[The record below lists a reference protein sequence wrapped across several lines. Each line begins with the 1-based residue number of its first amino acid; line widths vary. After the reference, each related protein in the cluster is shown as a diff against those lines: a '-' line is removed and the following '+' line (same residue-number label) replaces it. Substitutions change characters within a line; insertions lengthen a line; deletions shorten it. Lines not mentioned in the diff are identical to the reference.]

1 MDQRAFRILLLED
14 NPTLR
19 EEYAGKIR
27 KIFDDT
33 LNAGYE
39 CDIVAVENAEKFK
52 LVVAELTP
60 SERFDLAIVDQKIL
74 RWILVGEKLEEVPS
88 SENELEQ
95 GEEIVKKFA
104 RHSAIRRMVVL
115 TGKTVEELRTFPEEQ
130 YIQHGASEFWLKQEM
145 LSEMFGQQI
154 ESIFDLPSRYDFRRF
169 AADFED
175 RIDEINERFDEEFLG
190 KHPSILKVKSQI
202 CEAALSDIPVL
213 IIGETG
219 TGKEDVAN
227 LIHRFS
233 KRGIAAGR
241 EKPIPLNCAEF
252 VEEELLR
259 AELFGYRKGAF
270 TGATGEKKGRIEA
283 ADGSTLFLDEVG
295 LASARFQAVMLR
307 AIEDRRATP
316 VGGTERD
323 LYEFD
328 VRLIAATDQDVFGS
342 EHFSKAFLHRL
353 SGMVIKVPPLRERKS
368 DIRLLVE
375 KFMSNV
381 AGDLRVTFAAWQ
393 ILEQYD
399 WPGNVRQLK
408 YLVDIL
414 SERFRR
420 TRQKLITRHDLEYLL
435 PGIDSPQTAS
445 RDHRRFEYY
454 TAGGLNYDEVKSRFV
469 ADYVWN
475 HHQELTGGQRS
486 NDAYSKTAQ
495 ALGCSVS
502 TVKERLADYRRLFES
517 EAAVV
522 ENHE

>member
-1 MDQRAFRILLLED
+1 MDQHAFRILLLDD
-14 NPTLR
+14 NPNVR
-19 EEYAGKIR
+19 KEYVKALHSV
-27 KIFDDT
+27 FANP
-33 LNAGYE
+33 LNSDYRCE
-39 CDIVAVENAEKFK
+39 VIDVPDAEKFK
-52 LVVAELTP
+52 VAVAELP
-60 SERFDLAIVDQKIL
+60 EGGQIDLAIVDQLIR
-74 RWILVGEKLEEVPS
+74 RWEEVGDRLEEIS
-88 SENELEQ
+88 GSETELEQ
-95 GEEIVKKFA
+95 GASIVKKFA
-104 RHSAIRRMVVL
+104 RHPFIKKMVVL
-115 TGKTVEELRTFPEEQ
+115 TAWAPDYPEEKS
-130 YIQHGASEFWLKQEM
+130 IGWGAAEYWLKQEM
-145 LSEMFGQQI
+145 LYEMFRQQI
-154 ESIFDLPSRYDFRRF
+154 ESIFDLPSRYDVMRF
-169 AADFED
+169 QDAFED
-175 RIDEINERFDEEFLG
+175 RIDEINERFEEEFLG
-190 KHPSILKVKSQI
+190 QHTSILKVKSQI

-219 TGKEDVAN
+219 TGKEEVAN

-259 AELFGYRKGAF
+259 AELFGYAKGAF
-270 TGATGEKKGRIEA
+270 TGATGEKKGRIQA

-295 LASARFQAVMLR
+295 LASARFQALMLR
-307 AIEDRRATP
+307 AIEDKRATP
-316 VGGTERD
+316 VGGTERE

-375 KFMSNV
+375 KFMTNV

-408 YLVDIL
+408 FLVDIL

-420 TRQKLITRHDLEYLL
+420 TRQKLVTRHDLEYLL
-435 PGIDSPQTAS
+435 PGIDSKQKLEAG
-445 RDHRRFEYY
+445 RAKRFEHY
-454 TAGGLNYDEVKSRFV
+454 TGAGLNYDEVKSRFM
-469 ADYVWN
+469 ADYVYSQ
-475 HHQELTGGQRS
+475 HQDLTGGQR
-486 NDAYSKTAQ
+486 NVPAYSNTAQ

-502 TVKERLADYRRLFES
+502 TVKERLADYRRLFET
-517 EAAVV
+517 EQEVI
-522 ENHE
+522 EEHE

>member
-1 MDQRAFRILLLED
+1 MDQQKFRILLLD
-14 NPTLR
+14 DAPHHR
-19 EEYAGKIR
+19 EEYATAIK
-27 KIFDDT
+27 KIFAAP
-33 LNAGYE
+33 LNIGFE
-39 CDIVAVENAEKFK
+39 CEVTAVADAEKFK
-52 LVVAELTP
+52 LAVAELAP
-60 SERFDLAIVDQKIL
+60 HEQIDLAIVDQKIS
-74 RWILVGEKLEEVPS
+74 RWIKVGDEFKEVPGS
-88 SENELEQ
+88 TNELEQ

-104 RHSAIRRMVVL
+104 RHPAIRRLVVL
-115 TGKTVEELRTFPEEQ
+115 TAKTVEELMPFPEQKHIE
-130 YIQHGASEFWLKQEM
+130 HGASEFWQKQEM
-145 LSEMFGQQI
+145 LYEMFRQQI
-154 ESIFDLPSRYDFRRF
+154 ESIFDLPSRYDVMRF
-169 AADFED
+169 QDAFED
-175 RIDEINERFDEEFLG
+175 RIDEINERFEEEFLG
-190 KHPSILKVKSQI
+190 QHPSILKVKSQI

-219 TGKEDVAN
+219 TGKEEVAN

-233 KRGIAAGR
+233 NRGITAGR

-259 AELFGYRKGAF
+259 AELFGYMKGAF
-270 TGATGEKKGRIEA
+270 TGATAEKKGRIQA

-295 LASARFQAVMLR
+295 LASPRFQAVMLR
-307 AIEDRRATP
+307 AVEEGKATP

-353 SGMVIKVPPLRERKS
+353 SGMVIKMPPLRERKS

-420 TRQKLITRHDLEYLL
+420 SRQKLVTRHDLEYLL
-435 PGIDSPQTAS
+435 PGIDSKQTLAGA
-445 RDHRRFEYY
+445 HERRFERY
-454 TAGGLNYDEVKSRFV
+454 TGAGMNYDEVKSQFA
-469 ADYVWN
+469 ADYV
-475 HHQELTGGQRS
+475 HHQHQELTGGERS
-486 NDAYSKTAQ
+486 NEAYSKTAQ
-495 ALGCSVS
+495 ALGCSRS

-517 EAAVV
+517 QGETDD
-522 ENHE
+522 HE